1 MDIIVYMYDLYHSVA
16 YPGGGGGGGGGCS
29 SFASQTF
36 ARKTGGSGDISIVV
50 AVPVERTECNFCC
63 VINLNSCA
71 CRFINIAL
79 QRIYVTDRKH

>member
-1 MDIIVYMYDLYHSVA
+1 MHEIIVKQKLFALLSHAERPS
-16 YPGGGGGGGGGCS
+16 PS
-29 SFASQTF
+29 LASQTF
-36 ARKTGGSGDISIVV
+36 ARKTGGSGDISIAV

-79 QRIYVTDRKH
+79 Q